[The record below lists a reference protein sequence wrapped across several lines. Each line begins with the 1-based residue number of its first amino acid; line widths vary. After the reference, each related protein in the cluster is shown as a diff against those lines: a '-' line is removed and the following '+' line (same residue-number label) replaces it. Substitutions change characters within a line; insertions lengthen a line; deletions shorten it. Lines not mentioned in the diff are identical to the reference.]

1 MSFADRVVIVKSLEV
16 TQSVHVEDHQ
26 EGEVQALPEELVEL
40 GWRWRPRSRGSP
52 TTAGSSPGH
61 PEVLEPEPGLS
72 RSGSATNVGSPQL
85 QPQVS
90 KAQLHFSICARRT
103 FPPLFKASQ
112 AQQRSLTTRLW
123 LEAVIGQRN
132 SWNRAQSRY
141 ASACD
146 QPDSCHGAVRGLWY

>member
-1 MSFADRVVIVKSLEV
+1 MPGD
-16 TQSVHVEDHQ
+16 TPQSNV
-26 EGEVQALPEELVEL
+26 
-40 GWRWRPRSRGSP
+40 S
-52 TTAGSSPGH
+52 TTKPH
-61 PEVLEPEPGLS
+61 TT
-72 RSGSATNVGSPQL
+72 RVGSPQL

-132 SWNRAQSRY
+132 S
-141 ASACD
+141 
-146 QPDSCHGAVRGLWY
+146 